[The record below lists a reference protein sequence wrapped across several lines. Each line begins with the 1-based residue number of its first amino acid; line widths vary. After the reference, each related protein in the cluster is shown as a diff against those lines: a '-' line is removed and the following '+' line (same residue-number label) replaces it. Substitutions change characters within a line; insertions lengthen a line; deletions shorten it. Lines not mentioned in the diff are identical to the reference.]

1 VLKLR
6 PLTLT
11 APRLSAIVAPR
22 LAPRLAPRVAP
33 GLAARVAAS
42 VAPRVARG
50 VAPGLAARLA
60 PRLSA
65 ILAAILIGV
74 LATSCTS
81 STQPPAAPVET
92 APVAAEAPSP
102 EPPPV
107 GVVRVTASTLNVRRQ
122 PATTADVL
130 QKVNQGDRLTLL
142 SVGND
147 WMQVQLPNGSRGWVS
162 SNFVTRD
169 DAAPKR
175 TARTPKRRDGCA
187 PDSDYRFTKT
197 PTPTF
202 SDSGAHGLVV
212 VEATV
217 DKNGTV
223 QSTRLVSNSTGDE
236 SLGFLAQKELKEARF
251 EAPVRGCVARAFIFT
266 YTRTF

>member
-1 VLKLR
+1 VLK
-6 PLTLT
+6 
-11 APRLSAIVAPR
+11 PRL
-22 LAPRLAPRVAP
+22 LA
-33 GLAARVAAS
+33 LAAAAL
-42 VAPRVARG
+42 VCVLTG
-50 VAPGLAARLA
+50 VFAAA
-60 PRLSA
+60 CS
-65 ILAAILIGV
+65 
-74 LATSCTS
+74 SS
-81 STQPPAAPVET
+81 STPPPAPAVET
-92 APVAAEAPSP
+92 PPATAEAPSP

-122 PATTADVL
+122 PSTTADVL
-130 QKVNQGDRLTLL
+130 QKVSEGARLTLL

-162 SNFVTRD
+162 SAFVTRD

-197 PTPTF
+197 PTPRF

-212 VEATV
+212 VEAMV
-217 DKNGTV
+217 DKNGNV

-236 SLGFLAQKELKEARF
+236 TLGFLAQKELKEARF
-251 EAPVRGCVARAFIFT
+251 EAPVRGCVARSFIFT

>member
-1 VLKLR
+1 MRTLRLLVL
-6 PLTLT
+6 PLLV
-11 APRLSAIVAPR
+11 LI
-22 LAPRLAPRVAP
+22 
-33 GLAARVAAS
+33 AACS
-42 VAPRVARG
+42 
-50 VAPGLAARLA
+50 
-60 PRLSA
+60 S
-65 ILAAILIGV
+65 
-74 LATSCTS
+74 S
-81 STQPPAAPVET
+81 STPPPATPAEP
-92 APVAAEAPSP
+92 APVAAEVPSP

-122 PATTADVL
+122 PSTTADVL
-130 QKVNQGDRLTLL
+130 QKVAKGDRLTLL

-162 SNFVTRD
+162 SDFVTRD
-169 DAAPKR
+169 DAAPKHA
-175 TARTPKRRDGCA
+175 ARAPKRRDGCA
-187 PDSDYRFTKT
+187 PDSDYRFTKA
-197 PTPTF
+197 PTPSF

-217 DKNGTV
+217 DKNGNV

-236 SLGFLAQKELKEARF
+236 SLAFLAQKELKDAKF